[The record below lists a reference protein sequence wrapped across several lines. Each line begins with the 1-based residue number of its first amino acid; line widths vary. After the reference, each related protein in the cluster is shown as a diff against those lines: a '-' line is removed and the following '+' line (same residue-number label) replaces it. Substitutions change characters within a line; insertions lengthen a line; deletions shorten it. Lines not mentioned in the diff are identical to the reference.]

1 MMEIRAVRTDD
12 PARCAWRTCEQPI
25 RAAGHRRSAVPV
37 RNPGVSRIDS
47 EGYSA
52 RVRAGLMMRPV
63 PDVDAGEIC
72 TLPCVRVPPTPSD
85 RRIDLATLDD
95 VRLEMARVYRSMKE
109 AKIATQD
116 GTRLVYVLGQIGKMI
131 EVYDIQK
138 RLEGLE
144 RALGTRVK
152 T

>member
-1 MMEIRAVRTDD
+1 
-12 PARCAWRTCEQPI
+12 
-25 RAAGHRRSAVPV
+25 
-37 RNPGVSRIDS
+37 
-47 EGYSA
+47 
-52 RVRAGLMMRPV
+52 
-63 PDVDAGEIC
+63 
-72 TLPCVRVPPTPSD
+72 
-85 RRIDLATLDD
+85 
-95 VRLEMARVYRSMKE
+95 MARVYRSMKE